1 MGWGRHRGS
10 SLKPAFFL
18 SGPKSLCN
26 TSVVPNIVN
35 KVCSAFISLIMQ
47 YVLYLRISTRVT
59 DLQNSYILHSFIGIC
74 CGDQKPQECQ
84 HRMLSTKMG
93 AFRLSLQQ
101 EPIWCTMVLLHFKL
115 LSMEKDSL
123 LIHRQFQTTIFQVL
137 TYPAFGG

>member
-35 KVCSAFISLIMQ
+35 KVCSTFVSLIMQ

-59 DLQNSYILHSFIGIC
+59 DLQNSYIFT
-74 CGDQKPQECQ
+74 QF
-84 HRMLSTKMG
+84 HRHLLWGSEATRMSAQDVEYKNGGLQTLTSTG
-93 AFRLSLQQ
+93 AHLVYNG
-101 EPIWCTMVLLHFKL
+101 TTT
-115 LSMEKDSL
+115 
-123 LIHRQFQTTIFQVL
+123 FQTS
-137 TYPAFGG
+137 